1 MSKKSGRVGKYMPRF
16 DGPYKIIAKHA
27 ECSTYTLDLPNEPNI
42 FPTFHASEIEPYIGN
57 DDELFPAHKKTIEP
71 TPITNEYG
79 EEEHFIDKIIDERTR
94 GRGRQYLV
102 RFIGGDERWLPGR
115 EVANCAA
122 LDLWL
127 AHSTD

>member
-1 MSKKSGRVGKYMPRF
+1 MSKKSGHVGKYMPRF

-42 FPTFHASEIEPYIGN
+42 FPTFHASEIEPYIEN
-57 DDELFPAHKKTIEP
+57 DDELFPTRKKTIEP
-71 TPITNEYG
+71 TPITNEHG
-79 EEEHFIDKIIDERTR
+79 EEAFHRQGHRRTHAR
-94 GRGRQYLV
+94 TGSTIPCF
-102 RFIGGDERWLPGR
+102 RFIGGNEHWFPGR

-127 AHSTD
+127 AHSMD